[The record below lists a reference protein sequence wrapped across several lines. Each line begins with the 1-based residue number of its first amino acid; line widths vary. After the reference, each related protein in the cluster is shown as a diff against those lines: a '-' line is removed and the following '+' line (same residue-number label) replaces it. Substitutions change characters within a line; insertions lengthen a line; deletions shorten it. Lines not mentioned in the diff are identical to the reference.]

1 MAKKD
6 GKKKPMMALVIS
18 VGPKMPKK
26 PEDTATPDG
35 KAMKKAWSFL
45 KADESYTGQPKFGGN
60 QKQPL
65 DMVEYPE
72 GSGNFMSLRDML
84 EARNAQS
91 RANLEQAIR
100 EGRKPNRDEIFIPQG
115 AISAG
120 SGPTLPLMD
129 PTERR
134 SMLTHGSGRYDPN
147 NPDAMHPMG
156 SGQ

>member
-1 MAKKD
+1 MIPFD
-6 GKKKPMMALVIS
+6 
-18 VGPKMPKK
+18 
-26 PEDTATPDG
+26 E
-35 KAMKKAWSFL
+35 AWVFL

-91 RANLEQAIR
+91 RANLAQLDENLKQGYI
-100 EGRKPNRDEIFIPQG
+100 RKPNVAVTPSKYPSFSPQQQT
-115 AISAG
+115 I
-120 SGPTLPLMD
+120 
-129 PTERR
+129 
-134 SMLTHGSGRYDPN
+134 LTHASGRYDPN

>member
-1 MAKKD
+1 M
-6 GKKKPMMALVIS
+6 
-18 VGPKMPKK
+18 
-26 PEDTATPDG
+26 TPFQD
-35 KAMKKAWSFL
+35 AWSLL
-45 KADESYTGQPKFGGN
+45 KNIT
-60 QKQPL
+60 

-72 GSGNFMSLRDML
+72 GSGNFMSLKDMH

-120 SGPTLPLMD
+120 SGPTLPVMN

-134 SMLTHGSGRYDPN
+134 SMLTHASGRYDPN

-156 SGQ
+156 SEQ

>member
-1 MAKKD
+1 M
-6 GKKKPMMALVIS
+6 
-18 VGPKMPKK
+18 
-26 PEDTATPDG
+26 TPFDE
-35 KAMKKAWSFL
+35 AWGFL

-72 GSGNFMSLRDML
+72 GSGNFMSLKDMH

-100 EGRKPNRDEIFIPQG
+100 EGRKPNRDEIFIPQSY
-115 AISAG
+115 IR
-120 SGPTLPLMD
+120 GPNVAVTPEKYPMPSTARL
-129 PTERR
+129 
-134 SMLTHGSGRYDPN
+134 SSILTHGSGRYDPN

>member
-1 MAKKD
+1 M
-6 GKKKPMMALVIS
+6 
-18 VGPKMPKK
+18 
-26 PEDTATPDG
+26 TPFQD
-35 KAMKKAWSFL
+35 AWNLL
-45 KADESYTGQPKFGGN
+45 KNIT
-60 QKQPL
+60 

-72 GSGNFMSLRDML
+72 GSGNFMSLRDMH

-120 SGPTLPLMD
+120 SGPTLPEAL
-129 PTERR
+129 PTNYSAIAMNPAERR

-147 NPDAMHPMG
+147 NPDAMHPMR